1 MGATVII
8 IGSIISVL
16 GALLAWVL
24 LCAEVLYAAAG
35 DGTMPAFLGRE
46 NARGVPANALWL
58 SNGLIQLFLLL
69 VLVSSGSYTGLVL
82 LAASMSLV
90 PYFLSTAFGV
100 QLAWRGRP
108 TPMSPVRWRDF
119 AVALLASAYAL
130 WLVYAGGLD
139 NLLLSVLLYVPGVV
153 LFALARRQRGEL
165 VFTRWEWV
173 LFGAILA
180 VVIATLVAFWKGL
193 PEPMPGFEDAAEHG
207 LGSTTRNLHL
217 AMQVSRWRPKLE
229 PTTPD

>member
-1 MGATVII
+1 MGVLSQAELAGLPNPSMAYVLRAIVGEWGATVII

-35 DGTMPAFLGRE
+35 DGTVPAFLGRE
-46 NARGVPANALWL
+46 NTRGVPANALWL
-58 SNGLIQLFLLL
+58 SNGLIQVFLLL
-69 VLVSSGSYTGLVL
+69 VLVNSGSYTGLVL

-100 QLAWRGRP
+100 QLAWRGQAYAGEP
-108 TPMSPVRWRDF
+108 GARWRDF
-119 AVALLASAYAL
+119 VVALLASAYAL

-153 LFALARRQRGEL
+153 LFAFTRHQRGEK
-165 VFTRWEWV
+165 VFTRWEWA
-173 LFGAILA
+173 LFGAIL
-180 VVIATLVAFWKGL
+180 VVAIATLVAF
-193 PEPMPGFEDAAEHG
+193 
-207 LGSTTRNLHL
+207 
-217 AMQVSRWRPKLE
+217 SRGEL
-229 PTTPD
+229 TL